1 MSGGSKIQAS
11 KLLNARWWL
20 VIILAAGLSA
30 CGIAPS
36 QTPAKPT
43 PCMPDAGNANP
54 YNSPAHPW
62 VDMIYRSSGIVV
74 ETPPTNIP
82 GPGSQDLQVLAA
94 RNAALKFLI
103 EETFRWTDIRTIRL
117 STSSEVHIIITYI
130 HPELIQ
136 AAYLSEIL
144 EKKHMVQD
152 INAHVNQV
160 ISEVARREELLF
172 MMTVISNHQDPF
184 NMSKNKLTIP
194 VGKLNLTNSENIPIP
209 PSHYDPNL
217 DQPIDTTQEPVFGLV
232 AYPIGIQSNSRCLWV
247 LDNTYNTNIV
257 IVTDTLLI
265 DDVNGD
271 SHAWTIRYKPLI
283 DPGIPMELPDFSQP
297 NYDIRQLPSA
307 IIPPGNINDVNFWR
321 DYSRFIWKQILYGK

>member
-1 MSGGSKIQAS
+1 
-11 KLLNARWWL
+11 
-20 VIILAAGLSA
+20 
-30 CGIAPS
+30 
-36 QTPAKPT
+36 
-43 PCMPDAGNANP
+43 MPDAGNANP
-54 YNSPAHPW
+54 YNSSVHEW
-62 VDMIYRSSGIVV
+62 VGKIYGDSGIAGGSS
-74 ETPPTNIP
+74 P
-82 GPGSQDLQVLAA
+82 GNLELQVLDA
-94 RNAALKFLI
+94 RHKALKFLI

-144 EKKHMVQD
+144 EKKYVVPD
-152 INAHVNQV
+152 IDAHVDQV

-172 MMTVISNHQDPF
+172 MMTVIPHHRDPF
-184 NMSKNKLTIP
+184 NMSKNKLMIP
-194 VGKLNLTNSENIPIP
+194 VEKMNLTNSENIPVP

-257 IVTDTLLI
+257 IVTNTLLI
-265 DDVNGD
+265 DGVNGD

-283 DPGIPMELPDFSQP
+283 DLGIPKGLPDSSQP

-307 IIPPGNINDVNFWR
+307 TIPPSNINDADFWR
-321 DYSRFIWKQILYGK
+321 DYSRFIWKQAVYGK